1 MKLKI
6 LDKLV
11 FSKIRERFGGRLQG
25 ALTASAVMN
34 PEIANFFQD
43 IGVPTFDCYGLT
55 ETAPAVTMNSPLL
68 GNVLGSVGKLVED
81 MHVVIDKTRCENE
94 SEDGEVL
101 IYGAHVMMGYHNKPK
116 ETAAIMLKDR
126 WNGFPGIRTGDQGR
140 FDSEGNLY
148 ITGRFKDEY
157 KLSNGK
163 YVHPE
168 SIETDI
174 KLVHGILNAF
184 VHGDGKPYNVAVVVP
199 DPAALKKDPEIGK
212 WAKGSPEDVVN
223 NRQIQEMLAAKIREH
238 LKKHYGGYEI
248 PHKFIFTAE
257 DFTLDNGLLTQTM
270 KLKRREALK
279 RYGAE
284 IEKIYN

>member
-1 MKLKI
+1 
-6 LDKLV
+6 
-11 FSKIRERFGGRLQG
+11 
-25 ALTASAVMN
+25 
-34 PEIANFFQD
+34 
-43 IGVPTFDCYGLT
+43 
-55 ETAPAVTMNSPLL
+55 MNSPKF
-68 GNVLGSVGKLVED
+68 GNLLGSVGKLVKD
-81 MHVVIDKTRCENE
+81 MHVVIDKSRCEDE
-94 SEDGEVL
+94 SDDGEVL

-140 FDSEGNLY
+140 LDAEGNLF

-157 KLSNGK
+157 KLTNGK

-174 KLVHGILNAF
+174 KLLHGILNAF
-184 VHGDGKPYNVAVVVP
+184 IYGDGKPHNVAVVVP
-199 DPAALKKDPEIGK
+199 DVAALQKDPELGQ
-212 WAKGSPEDVVN
+212 WSKGSPDQVVA
-223 NRQIQEMLAAKIREH
+223 NRQIQEILAAKIKNH

-248 PHKFIFTAE
+248 PQKFIFTAE
-257 DFTLDNGLLTQTM
+257 DFTLENGLLTQTM

-284 IEKIYN
+284 IEKLYRS